1 MRVLPH
7 GEIELALKPVYGRA
21 AKNVYHL
28 KPNAPLPDKVDVGP
42 ENEYV
47 AQEWITGNRYCSYS
61 VLRDG
66 RIFAFSVY
74 PVLDTIDG
82 ASCVYFQSIEHADI
96 RAYVERIADALP
108 GVNGQIAFDFIETDN
123 RLVAIECNPRAT
135 SGIHLWSG
143 TPDLACSFTRSSPA
157 VAGPG
162 ARRQLVPGML
172 MWSKKSAGPGEYLRH
187 IKRLVGTRDVTFSGR
202 DLLPSLMQPFLLTS
216 YYEICRERKMNIS
229 TMFQWDLVWDPGRE
243 KLENVRRLLAREGRG
258 ETDGEGASK
267 DVGRQER
274 RSLREDSGVGVER
287 NV

>member
-1 MRVLPH
+1 MGDVRVLPH

-82 ASCVYFQSIEHADI
+82 ASCVYFQSIEHAGI

-123 RLVAIECNPRAT
+123 QLVAIECNPRAM

-143 TPDLACSFTRSSPA
+143 APDLAYSFTWSSPA

-162 ARRQLVPGML
+162 ARRQLIPGML
-172 MWSKKSAGPGEYLRH
+172 MW
-187 IKRLVGTRDVTFSGR
+187 
-202 DLLPSLMQPFLLTS
+202 
-216 YYEICRERKMNIS
+216 
-229 TMFQWDLVWDPGRE
+229 
-243 KLENVRRLLAREGRG
+243 
-258 ETDGEGASK
+258 
-267 DVGRQER
+267 
-274 RSLREDSGVGVER
+274 
-287 NV
+287 